1 MALDNAAIDALAEEL
16 REAARRERAK
26 VRPEILQ
33 SYKQLVTLPPEERAG
48 ERKRRVE
55 SMMGYI
61 HHRVPAKD
69 PENAA
74 ASMGM
79 LRHGIAELLGNKA
92 AADGITDDQL
102 TRLVTKWRQGVEQD
116 NQEEARAIMA
126 EAGAA
131 PPATHKRP
139 RRPHIGV

>member
-16 REAARRERAK
+16 REAARRQRAK
-26 VRPEILQ
+26 VRPEIVE
-33 SYKQLVTLPPEERAG
+33 SYKKLVTLPPEKRAV
-48 ERKRRVE
+48 ERKQRVE

-61 HHRVPAKD
+61 HQRVPAKD

-79 LRHGIAELLGNKA
+79 LRQGIAELLGNKVT
-92 AADGITDDQL
+92 ADEITDDQL

-116 NQEEARAIMA
+116 NQEEARSIMA

-131 PPATHKRP
+131 PPATHKHA

>member
-16 REAARRERAK
+16 REAARRQRAK
-26 VRPEILQ
+26 VRPDILQ
-33 SYKQLVTLPPEERAG
+33 SYKQLVALPPAERAA

-61 HHRVPAKD
+61 HQRVPAKD

-74 ASMGM
+74 ASMSM
-79 LRHGIAELLGNKA
+79 LRQGIAQLLGDKVA
-92 AADGITDDQL
+92 VDDITDDQL
-102 TRLVTKWRQGVEQD
+102 TRLVTRWRQGAEQD
-116 NQEEARAIMA
+116 NQEEARSIMA
-126 EAGAA
+126 EAGAG
-131 PPATHKRP
+131 PPATHKHA